1 MNCQHDATPPGG
13 FFPTPER
20 RQGLFTA
27 VAALL
32 FGLSVFLLFFALY
45 HQGAWGALLASLFMF
60 IGAVICWTCSAIS
73 APAP

>member
-1 MNCQHDATPPGG
+1 MNFQGEVRSSGGVFPP
-13 FFPTPER
+13 PER

-32 FGLSVFLLFFALY
+32 FGSGVFLLFFALY

-60 IGAVICWTCSAIS
+60 IGTVICWTCSAIS